1 MKNKKT
7 PDCLIN
13 NISKKSERKILGIIL
28 FKPRTVDTTIVF
40 IITITSCIDIRS
52 YKPTYLSKLS
62 FISLTFLSN
71 FFGTVREFPAILRL
85 IFFGCSHHMEISNNI
100 FNFNIFGCFQNKKT
114 SDYLICN
121 FFFLPIAR
129 NPIPKTPINI
139 IIPLSNIFSAIGLSV
154 SIKTTKRGIAEII
167 INIIPLISYPFNFVS
182 NFFSPLNKYPIKV
195 INIFG
200 GFQ

>member
-1 MKNKKT
+1 MVGKKSH
-7 PDCLIN
+7 DYLIN
-13 NISKKSERKILGIIL
+13 NILKKSEREILGVVL
-28 FKPRTVDTTIVF
+28 FIPRAVDTTIVF
-40 IITITSCIDIRS
+40 IITRASCFNILS
-52 YKPTYLSKLS
+52 YKPTYLSKIS
-62 FISLTFLSN
+62 FISLTFISN

-114 SDYLICN
+114 PDYLICN

-167 INIIPLISYPFNFVS
+167 INIIPLSCILTLS
-182 NFFSPLNKYPIKV
+182 
-195 INIFG
+195 G
-200 GFQ
+200 R